1 MDKNSL
7 NGITL
12 FDGNDIML
20 NSKSYIIVRYT
31 EFLTDWETIEE
42 GLETGYK
49 IAKKRAESAGFFPVL
64 NAFACAGSIHSAKEV
79 KRTTDAIN
87 KSKIKAV

>member
-1 MDKNSL
+1 MRKNSL

-20 NSKSYIIVRYT
+20 NSKSYVIVRYT
-31 EFLTDWETIEE
+31 EFLTEWETIEE
-42 GLETGYK
+42 GLEDGYK

-64 NAFACAGSIHSAKEV
+64 NAFACAGNINSAKDV
-79 KRTTDAIN
+79 KHITDIIN
-87 KSKIKAV
+87 NLK